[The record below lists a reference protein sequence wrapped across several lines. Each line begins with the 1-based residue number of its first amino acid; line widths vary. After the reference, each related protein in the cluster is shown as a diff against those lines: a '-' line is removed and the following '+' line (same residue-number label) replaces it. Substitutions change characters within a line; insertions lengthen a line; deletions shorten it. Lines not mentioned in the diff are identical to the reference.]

1 MFWVL
6 HQPIMPLIAVKI
18 NRFSKISGFSSFFDG
33 FDQKK
38 KAPNHRISSGDE
50 ETVTKLRKVIESRKR
65 TKPSFIQQM
74 YFLPKRNNYIP
85 TNFGKTTPTETK
97 NAFFGKCFLPKKDPL
112 AGTDS
117 FWTARALFPKAVMGR
132 KIGCFGR
139 KVFQKRVH
147 KKGEKNYEEQQSDQH
162 SPGS

>member
-6 HQPIMPLIAVKI
+6 PQPIMPLVAVKI

-38 KAPNHRISSGDE
+38 KAPNHWISGGDE

-117 FWTARALFPKAVMGR
+117 FWTAGDLFPEQSLEAAE
-132 KIGCFGR
+132 ILDA
-139 KVFQKRVH
+139 FQGFQR
-147 KKGEKNYEEQQSDQH
+147 QL
-162 SPGS
+162 